1 MLRIRYSSEKA
12 KYNLGK
18 KFGCDPATEAL
29 ELLQLAKNENLNV
42 VGISFHVGSSCEDYD
57 VYCEAIKVCRKL
69 FEAAET
75 IGYKLNLL
83 DIGGGFPGEN
93 FHRIDEF
100 SVKINRAL
108 DLSFPAE
115 KFPDLN
121 ILSEPGRYFVESAFT
136 LVTEIHSRKITR
148 RSDGS
153 IQEVMYY
160 LNEGIYSS
168 FLFVPLGPETVVP
181 QIMRRNQSD
190 VKFKTTIWGEKKN
203 FLSRSLTSNY
213 PPRTNM

>member
-12 KYNLGK
+12 IYNLGK

-29 ELLQLAKNENLNV
+29 ALLQLAKNVNLNV

-57 VYCEAIKVCRKL
+57 VYCEAIKVCGEL

-83 DIGGGFPGEN
+83 DIGGGYPGEN
-93 FHRIDEF
+93 FHKIDEF
-100 SVKINRAL
+100 SAKINRAL

-115 KFPDLN
+115 KFPDLD

-148 RSDGS
+148 RSDGT

-160 LNEGIYSS
+160 LNEGIYTS

-181 QIMRRNQSD
+181 QILRENRSD
-190 VKFKTTIWGEKKN
+190 VKFKTTIWGEKEKV
-203 FLSRSLTSNY
+203 LSRSLTSNY